1 MTEPQS
7 TETQTTEQ
15 PRKVWIAPILER
27 TPLNEAMASINLGST
42 DATINY
48 S

>member
-1 MTEPQS
+1 MNESQLITNTPN
-7 TETQTTEQ
+7 EQ
-15 PRKVWIAPILER
+15 PRKVWVAPTLER